1 MAYILPVCFVC
12 LLIEIKSIILRD
24 DNDYHHVC
32 KIAIEEKF
40 FKNPEVHVGIL
51 IKKTLNGE
59 KIDEMMKIRKI
70 RR

>member
-1 MAYILPVCFVC
+1 MTNNKSNQVCFVC

-40 FKNPEVHVGIL
+40 FKNPEVHVGIVCL
-51 IKKTLNGE
+51 YVCV
-59 KIDEMMKIRKI
+59 
-70 RR
+70 